1 MSLPKEPRDEALKSL
16 NTRADALEAR
26 TTRTLP
32 SYGHGSKAQ
41 GMAWSLVGQLVGG
54 VFVGLALGLMADGV
68 LHTAPWGIITGVL
81 LGFGVSVFLAYR
93 LAKRLSEQASR
104 EFGPP
109 QDLPVTEDE
118 DD

>member
-32 SYGHGSKAQ
+32 DYGSKAQ
-41 GMAWSLVGQLVGG
+41 GMAYQILAQLLGG
-54 VFVGLALGLMADGV
+54 VFLGLALGLVADGV

-93 LAKRLSEQASR
+93 LAKRLSEQAAR

-109 QDLPVTEDE
+109 QDLPADEDE
-118 DD
+118 D

>member
-26 TTRTLP
+26 TTRSLP
-32 SYGHGSKAQ
+32 NYDGSKAQ
-41 GMAWSLVGQLVGG
+41 GMAYQLLAQLLGG
-54 VFVGLALGLMADGV
+54 FFVGLALGLVADGV

-81 LGFGVSVFLAYR
+81 LGFGLSVFLAYR
-93 LAKRLSEQASR
+93 LAKRLSEQAAR

-109 QDLPVTEDE
+109 QDLPPDEDE
-118 DD
+118 D